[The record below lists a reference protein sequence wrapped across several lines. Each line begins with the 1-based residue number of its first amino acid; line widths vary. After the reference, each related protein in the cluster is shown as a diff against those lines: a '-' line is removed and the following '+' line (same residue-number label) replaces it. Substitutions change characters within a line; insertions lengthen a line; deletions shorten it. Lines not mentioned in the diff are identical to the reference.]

1 MAFVCQSLQYL
12 ISALTQADEGGPL
25 FRFACSVVLWG
36 GRALQTNVTGMCG
49 ECSQCSG
56 PTGFA
61 PTRCVCAFP
70 SILLRLQVDLQGA
83 GPELH
88 ALPRPKPLRFQFSGT
103 PQNHRLGWACILC
116 LPCLSSSDSQ
126 ELDERLIPSM
136 VPALVSARAGSVH
149 LVSVL
154 GSWSLAATLPADVDH
169 PESQEVF
176 G

>member
-1 MAFVCQSLQYL
+1 MVSSSGSLVQSCCG
-12 ISALTQADEGGPL
+12 A
-25 FRFACSVVLWG
+25 
-36 GRALQTNVTGMCG
+36 GRALQTNVTGVCG
-49 ECSQCSG
+49 GHSPCSG
-56 PTGFA
+56 HTGFA

-116 LPCLSSSDSQ
+116 LPCLSSSGSQ
-126 ELDERLIPSM
+126 ELDGRTLPGCGAPHPPG
-136 VPALVSARAGSVH
+136 VPASVSACTSCTSGFC
-149 LVSVL
+149 LFW
-154 GSWSLAATLPADVDH
+154 GAASSCDP
-169 PESQEVF
+169 PGGCQPSRISEVF